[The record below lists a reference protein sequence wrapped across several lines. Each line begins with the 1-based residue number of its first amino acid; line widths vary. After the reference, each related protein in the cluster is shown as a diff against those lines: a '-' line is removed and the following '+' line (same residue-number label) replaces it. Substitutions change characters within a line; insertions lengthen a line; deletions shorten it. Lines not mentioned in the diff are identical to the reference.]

1 MFYRSLAACL
11 AFALATLPS
20 TAPAQGGAR
29 PTLAVLDFST
39 QGLTSDWY
47 GSFQPGVALSDLL
60 TDRLVNA
67 GQFNVV
73 DRSRLN
79 AVTGEHQLSA
89 SGEVDPQTAIKAGH
103 MIGARYLVSG
113 NILQFDQTGASGA
126 NAGSLLPGYV
136 GAAAGGVSTHRV
148 TIKVAVRV
156 IDSRTG
162 QIVQSFSDEKSR
174 SGTSWSAGG
183 FSGYAAGSYNN
194 QQFVSSDMGHLID
207 DEANAIAASLDPNKF
222 NSGPAAPSLTGHI
235 AGIDGA
241 NIIVDIGANRG
252 VQAGQILRHRQ
263 SEVAGRSDNPPDSQ
277 GKRERGQAADRHG
290 EPERVGRPRH
300 LRPCRRTPDDNLGAV
315 SGYVVPV
322 MRATTRSTITTRVFV
337 HRSCKSSRRHTK
349 LSGMITHHSAKTMK

>member
-1 MFYRSLAACL
+1 MFYRSLVASL
-11 AFALATLPS
+11 AFALAALPS
-20 TAPAQGGAR
+20 MAPSQGGAH

-60 TDRLVNA
+60 TDRLVNG

-126 NAGSLLPGYV
+126 NAGSLLPGYL

-162 QIVQSFSDEKSR
+162 QIIASFSDEKTR
-174 SGTSWSAGG
+174 SGTSSKTRAGG

-194 QQFVSSDMGHLID
+194 QQFVNSDMGHLID
-207 DEANAIAASLDPNKF
+207 DEATTIAAKPDPRKF
-222 NSGPAAPSLTGHI
+222 NSGPATPSLTGHI

-241 NIIVDIGANRG
+241 NVIVDIGANRG
-252 VQAGQILRHRQ
+252 VQVGQIFDIVKVKSLVDPTTHP
-263 SEVAGRSDNPPDSQ
+263 NSQ
-277 GKRERGQAADRHG
+277 GK
-290 EPERVGRPRH
+290 
-300 LRPCRRTPDDNLGAV
+300 
-315 SGYVVPV
+315 
-322 MRATTRSTITTRVFV
+322 
-337 HRSCKSSRRHTK
+337 
-349 LSGMITHHSAKTMK
+349 